1 MATRDTRA
9 AILDAA
15 LTLFRERG
23 FAETTMRDIA
33 ARAKVASGLAYYY
46 FDSKD
51 AIVLAF
57 YQEAKDGLRPLLER
71 AHQERRLGPR
81 LKALIE
87 AKFSYFSPYRRFLGA
102 LLGHSADPASPLSP
116 FGEPSRHVR
125 EADFAHFERA
135 LDETG
140 TPVPKDLAPHMAQI
154 LWFYQM
160 GLILFWIYDRS
171 PQQQRSRALLD
182 VSLQM
187 VVLLIKLSNIPLLRP
202 ARRRVLEVIDIVE
215 GSSG

>member
-1 MATRDTRA
+1 MATKDTQA
-9 AILDAA
+9 AILEAA

-23 FAETTMRDIA
+23 FDETTMRDIA
-33 ARAKVASGLAYYY
+33 AKAKVASGLAYYY

-57 YQEAKDGLRPLLER
+57 YQQTKDALPPLMEA
-71 AHQERRLGPR
+71 AHQETKLAPR

-87 AKFSYFSPYRRFLGA
+87 AKLTYLSPYRKFLGA
-102 LLGHSADPASPLSP
+102 LLGHSADPHSPLSP

-125 EADFAHFERA
+125 EAEFETYERA
-135 LDETG
+135 LKETG
-140 TPVPKDLAPHMAQI
+140 TSVPKDLAPHMAKI

-160 GLILFWIYDRS
+160 GVILFWMYDRS
-171 PQQQRSRALLD
+171 PQQKRTRALLD

-187 VVLLIKLSNIPLLRP
+187 VVLLIKLSNIPLFKP
-202 ARRRVLEVIDIVE
+202 ARRRVLDVIGIVE
-215 GSSG
+215 S